1 MHFSE
6 DDLQRALKR
15 KDPGEGFT
23 QRVMAR
29 VEQAKAEPTSGQ
41 TPRTETAKVKKTNG
55 AFLAWWKLR
64 PAWMVAMAAV
74 LLAGFALGGYQYSE
88 YRHRELAR
96 QEQQRLEQARQE
108 REQAEKARDQAIL
121 ALQIA
126 RSKLNHVLERA
137 QLPIENNDK
146 IRRQRL

>member
-6 DDLQRALKR
+6 DDLQQALKR

-29 VEQAKAEPTSGQ
+29 VEQAKTEPA
-41 TPRTETAKVKKTNG
+41 PRTAPKAKKSNG
-55 AFLAWWKLR
+55 ALLAWWKLR
-64 PAWMVAMAAV
+64 PAWIVAFAAV
-74 LLAGFALGGYQYSE
+74 LLVGFALGGYQYSE
-88 YRHRELAR
+88 YRHHELAR
-96 QEQQRLEQARQE
+96 QEQQRLEQAKQE
-108 REQAEKARDQAIL
+108 REQAERARDQAIL

-137 QLPIENNDK
+137 QLPVESNDK

>member
-6 DDLQRALKR
+6 DDLQQALKR

-29 VEQAKAEPTSGQ
+29 VEQAKAEPR
-41 TPRTETAKVKKTNG
+41 PVPEKAKKSNG
-55 AFLAWWKLR
+55 ALLAWWKLR
-64 PAWMVAMAAV
+64 PAWIVALAAV

-88 YRHRELAR
+88 YRHRETAR

-108 REQAEKARDQAIL
+108 REQAERARDQAIL

-137 QLPIENNDK
+137 QLPVESNDK

>member
-6 DDLQRALKR
+6 DDLRAALKR

-29 VEQAKAEPTSGQ
+29 VNQAKPEG
-41 TPRTETAKVKKTNG
+41 KTQPANG
-55 AFLAWWKLR
+55 KSNGFFCAWWKLS
-64 PAWMVAMAAV
+64 PAWSFAVVA
-74 LLAGFALGGYQYSE
+74 LLLVGFAWGGYQYSE
-88 YRHRELAR
+88 YRHQLIAK
-96 QEQQRLEQARQE
+96 QEQQRLEDTKRQQEEAE
-108 REQAEKARDQAIL
+108 RARDQAIL

-126 RSKLNHVLERA
+126 RSKLNHVLQQA
-137 QLPIENNDK
+137 QLPTGNDK

>member
-6 DDLQRALKR
+6 DDLQQALKR

-29 VEQAKAEPTSGQ
+29 VEQAKAEPT
-41 TPRTETAKVKKTNG
+41 TAPAKTKKSNG
-55 AFLAWWKLR
+55 ALLAWWKLR
-64 PAWMVAMAAV
+64 PAWIVALAAV

-108 REQAEKARDQAIL
+108 RAQAEKARDQAIL

-137 QLPIENNDK
+137 QLPIESNDK